1 MDLKAD
7 FFHQEGTRQ
16 NPNISK
22 TLKKG
27 GFTLDHLKSEIRME
41 LGEDAV
47 PRLAAARHE
56 GELPQTLSVLGG
68 DAAHDLLPIRHGHA
82 AWIEARD

>member
-1 MDLKAD
+1 
-7 FFHQEGTRQ
+7 
-16 NPNISK
+16 
-22 TLKKG
+22 
-27 GFTLDHLKSEIRME
+27 ME